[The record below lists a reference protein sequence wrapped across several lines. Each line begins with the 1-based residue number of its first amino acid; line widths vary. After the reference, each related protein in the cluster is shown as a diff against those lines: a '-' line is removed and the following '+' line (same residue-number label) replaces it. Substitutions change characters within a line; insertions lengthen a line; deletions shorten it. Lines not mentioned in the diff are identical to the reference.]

1 LLQVY
6 QQLLQQQQAVVE
18 GLGKGAETSR

>member
-18 GLGKGAETSR
+18 RLGKGAETSR